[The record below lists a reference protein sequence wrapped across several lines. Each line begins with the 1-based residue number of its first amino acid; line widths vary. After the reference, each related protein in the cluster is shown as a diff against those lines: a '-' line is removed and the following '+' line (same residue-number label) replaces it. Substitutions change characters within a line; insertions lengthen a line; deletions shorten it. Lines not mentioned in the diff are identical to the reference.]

1 MRSMQTVSRGEGPSF
16 ISHTGIAAPFLRPN
30 VDTDI
35 IMPLNGRLAL
45 MGRES
50 LSEGERCFEPIR
62 YLADGSENPAFIL
75 NQEPYRTA
83 SILLAGDNF
92 GTGSSRESAA
102 TGLRDFGFRSIIAPS
117 FGEIFYNNCFA
128 NGVLPVV
135 LDAEVIQHM
144 ADQVA
149 RNPEVETTV
158 DLEENHIRRPGL
170 ATVPFSLDAR
180 LRNKLL
186 LGLRDLDEILRY
198 RGEAAVFLEG
208 DQVRRPWVY
217 NWH

>member
-1 MRSMQTVSRGEGPSF
+1 MYKRQ
-16 ISHTGIAAPFLRPN
+16 
-30 VDTDI
+30 
-35 IMPLNGRLAL
+35 
-45 MGRES
+45 
-50 LSEGERCFEPIR
+50 
-62 YLADGSENPAFIL
+62 
-75 NQEPYRTA
+75 
-83 SILLAGDNF
+83 ILLAGDNF

-158 DLEENHIRRPGL
+158 DLEESHIRRPGL
-170 ATVPFSLDAR
+170 ATVSFSLDAR

-198 RGEAAVFLEG
+198 RGEADVFLEG